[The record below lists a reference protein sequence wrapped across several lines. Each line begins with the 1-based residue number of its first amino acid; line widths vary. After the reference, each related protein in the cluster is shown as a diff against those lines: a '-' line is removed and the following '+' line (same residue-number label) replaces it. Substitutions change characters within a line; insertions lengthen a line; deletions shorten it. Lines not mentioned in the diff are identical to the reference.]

1 MPTGSPPGSVE
12 LLDGALA
19 WTCGRLQLART
30 SPSGVVTPCRDWD
43 LGQLLVHL
51 DESVGALGE
60 AAELGRV
67 PLEPPA
73 EQREVDLLVDRIVQR
88 VRRTRAGWQRRV
100 TSAPVWVG
108 DLPLG
113 RDAIAEVGALEIAVH
128 GWDVAAA
135 AGRPVPLPED
145 LAEQLC
151 AVARLVVTPDERRRR
166 FAPTVP
172 VAPSATAST
181 RLLAHLGRRA
191 A

>member
-1 MPTGSPPGSVE
+1 MSTGSPPGAVG
-12 LLDGALA
+12 LLDGALVWA
-19 WTCGRLQLART
+19 CDCLQLART
-30 SPSGVVTPCRDWD
+30 CSSGVVTPCRDWD

-51 DESVGALGE
+51 DESVAALGE

-67 PLEPPA
+67 RLDPPLEG
-73 EQREVDLLVDRIVQR
+73 REVDLLVDRIVQR
-88 VRRTRAGWQRRV
+88 AWRTRAGWQRRV

-113 RDAIAEVGALEIAVH
+113 RDTIAGVGALEIAVH

-135 AGRPVPLPED
+135 AGRPVGLPAD
-145 LAEQLC
+145 LAERLHQ
-151 AVARLVVTPDERRRR
+151 VARLVVTPDERRRR
-166 FAPTVP
+166 FAPSVP
-172 VAPSATAST
+172 VHPSASAST